1 MFESFLAVPLHFT
14 VEFLGF
20 LVFAGSA
27 VLILARPET
36 LDIGRVGRSMT
47 AAGFAVAA
55 GANVVHGA
63 SFEFALNDGDEVL
76 AVART
81 VGFLLIAGGLAVPGG
96 LSVPGKSATVSAAGA
111 FKIREPLLFLPAA
124 AALLAGFSALSRAR
138 RMPGSYLGAVAA
150 GAMLLALAELLTA
163 VAPRADISSGVVG
176 AYAFVAHGAKLLGFV
191 SLAVWLGKSARSS
204 IRTRLVISFAAL
216 LVIVVLALSTA
227 LTGVISNNV
236 GEEQLRAVES
246 QLGRAVQSIESDRG
260 DLLEE
265 TGQIAALPEISRSV
279 QAGQGAGE
287 LVEGVRKI
295 EFFDVDFVAVLDA
308 NGRQLAFSREGPHLL
323 NASGRVESEP
333 LNEVDVLSLL
343 GSPVVGELRD
353 GRSAS
358 SSIDVISEANIVAEM
373 AGVEIESPTGDSRAG
388 YLITARWIDQLT
400 IEAIAD
406 TFAPSH
412 ATLIVDD
419 RVLAS
424 TLGSGVS
431 GDEIMSEDV
440 RRELV
445 LGGQESLQQNIG
457 GETFFGSVAPLP
469 NALGNPTSATLSLS
483 APSSIV
489 ANTREDVI
497 RVLFLVA
504 LGITIIV
511 LVLAWLSGRRLT
523 RPIRQLTYAAVAV
536 SEGNLDASAPVSGDD
551 EVGRLGDTFNQM
563 TSAIR
568 RMTGDLRTAAHEEH
582 DLRERIEKIIQS
594 MADALIAVDGD
605 ARVVAF
611 NAEAEVMVGR
621 DASDV
626 IGRPIAE
633 VMSVIDAQG
642 EAVHLPVFD
651 LGEGTVGGVF
661 LERSRRAPIPVAV
674 TSAVLRGEDGEVAG
688 CVAVMRDMTQERE
701 IERMKSDFL
710 SNISHEL
717 RTPLTPIK
725 GYAEL
730 LAKKDVA
737 PDKQRAFASGILNST
752 VRLERIVG
760 LLVDFTALE
769 AGRLA
774 PKASLVD
781 MGAVLERLSA
791 EWSDRASRHQFAAEI
806 EPGLE
811 KVMGDERLLRRSIE
825 EVIDNAVKFSPEGGE
840 IRLVAR
846 NHRVN
851 GVAGSDRVEVSISD
865 QGIGIDPDDAARV
878 FSDFQQVDAS
888 ATRTYGGLGLGLAF
902 VRRIV
907 EAHDGTVEVDLDRT
921 TGTRL
926 IVRIPPVRS

>member
-1 MFESFLAVPLHFT
+1 
-14 VEFLGF
+14 
-20 LVFAGSA
+20 
-27 VLILARPET
+27 
-36 LDIGRVGRSMT
+36 
-47 AAGFAVAA
+47 
-55 GANVVHGA
+55 
-63 SFEFALNDGDEVL
+63 
-76 AVART
+76 
-81 VGFLLIAGGLAVPGG
+81 
-96 LSVPGKSATVSAAGA
+96 
-111 FKIREPLLFLPAA
+111 
-124 AALLAGFSALSRAR
+124 
-138 RMPGSYLGAVAA
+138 
-150 GAMLLALAELLTA
+150 MLLALAELLTA

-176 AYAFVAHGAKLLGFV
+176 TYAFIAHGAKLLGFV
-191 SLAVWLGKSARSS
+191 CLAVWLGKSARSS
-204 IRTRLVISFAAL
+204 IRTRLVVSFAAL

-246 QLGRAVQSIESDRG
+246 QLGTAVQSIESDRG
-260 DLLEE
+260 DLLDE
-265 TGQIAALPEISRSV
+265 TGQIAALPQVRRSV
-279 QAGQGAGE
+279 ETGQGVDE
-287 LVEGVRKI
+287 LVEGVREI
-295 EFFDVDFVAVLDA
+295 EFFDVDFVAILDA

-323 NASGRVESEP
+323 NASRRGESER

-343 GSPVVGELRD
+343 GSPVVGELGD

-358 SSIDVISEANIVAEM
+358 SSIDVISEASIVTEM
-373 AGVEIESPTGDSRAG
+373 AGVEVESPTGDSRAG
-388 YLITARWIDQLT
+388 FLITARWIDQLT

-412 ATLIVDD
+412 ATLIVDGQ
-419 RVLAS
+419 VLAS

-431 GDEIMSEDV
+431 GDAVMPEDV

-445 LGGQESLQQNIG
+445 VGGQESLQQTIG
-457 GETFFGSVAPLP
+457 GETYFGSVASLP
-469 NALGNPTSATLSLS
+469 NALGNPTAATLSLS

-504 LGITIIV
+504 LGVTIIV
-511 LVLAWLSGRRLT
+511 LVLAWLSGRRIT
-523 RPIRQLTYAAVAV
+523 RPIRQLTHAAVAV

-582 DLRERIEKIIQS
+582 HLRERIEKIIQS
-594 MADALIAVDGD
+594 MADALIAVDGE

-621 DASDV
+621 DAASV
-626 IGRPIAE
+626 IGQPIAE
-633 VMSVIDAQG
+633 VMRVIDSQG
-642 EAVHLPVFD
+642 EPVHLPVFD
-651 LGEGTVGGVF
+651 LGEGSVGGVF
-661 LERSRRAPIPVAV
+661 LERSRRPPIPVAV
-674 TSAVLRGEDGEVAG
+674 TSAVLRGEAGEVAG
-688 CVAVMRDMTQERE
+688 GVAVLRDMTQERE
-701 IERMKSDFL
+701 IERIKSEFL

-730 LAKKDVA
+730 LTKKDVA
-737 PDKQRAFASGILNST
+737 PDKQRVFASGILNST

-774 PKASLVD
+774 PKARLVD
-781 MGAVLERLSA
+781 MGAVLKRLSA
-791 EWSDRASRHQFAAEI
+791 EWSDRASRHQFVAEI
-806 EPGLE
+806 EPGLD

-825 EVIDNAVKFSPEGGE
+825 EVIDNAVKFSPDGGE
-840 IRLVAR
+840 VRLVAR
-846 NHRVN
+846 NHIVN
-851 GVAGSDRVEVSISD
+851 GASSDRIEVSITD
-865 QGIGIDPDDAARV
+865 EGIGIDPDDAASV
-878 FSDFQQVDAS
+878 FGDFQQIDAS

-926 IVRIPPVRS
+926 IVRIPSVES